1 MEIIMRKLFL
11 SFALILLAIPS
22 LAMDLNEARSN
33 GSLGEQANGFVKVLK
48 PSAEVNALA
57 EKVNS
62 GRKTE
67 YERIS
72 KENGQPVSVV
82 GTLAAEQIAKK
93 LGK

>member
-1 MEIIMRKLFL
+1 MRKLFL
-11 SFALILLAIPS
+11 AAAMVLMALPALA
-22 LAMDLNEARSN
+22 LTLDEARNS
-33 GSLGEQANGFVKVLK
+33 GALAEQNDGFVKVLK

-57 EKVNS
+57 AQVNS
-62 GRKTE
+62 GRKAE

-82 GTLAAEQIAKK
+82 AKLAAEQIAKK